1 MNSRIK
7 MHAVLAASLVALFIS
22 GIAIGR
28 LTARGAVSAA
38 AKPAQTTS
46 WTEAASGSLAA
57 DLQFDAAQQQQ
68 ADAILAAVGSALN
81 EDQENALFTMYLRML
96 KVHDAIESGVTLSAA
111 QSTRLAASRGR
122 LKNLIIERF
131 PQKVSQSAIL
141 ALEPSSGN

>member
-7 MHAVLAASLVALFIS
+7 MHAVLAASLAALFVS

-28 LTARGAVSAA
+28 LTARGAPAA
-38 AKPAQTTS
+38 AKPVQSTT
-46 WTEAASGSLAA
+46 WADAASGTLAA
-57 DLQFDAAQQQQ
+57 DLQFDASQQQQ

-81 EDQENALFTMYLRML
+81 EDKENALFTMYLRML
-96 KVHDAIESGVTLSAA
+96 KVHDAIDSGVTLSAA
-111 QSTRLAASRGR
+111 QSARLAASRGR

-131 PQKVSQSAIL
+131 PQKLSQSALL